1 MASAPRLGVP
11 APRAPPGL
19 GVNEQVARQR
29 RITTALLST
38 LGPHGFALS
47 GAGALREH
55 GILER
60 PTEDVDLFCEQKSD
74 ADFAAATA
82 RVEDALQDARFSSE
96 RVTDVPGFLR
106 LRVTGADGDVV
117 DVDLGCDYRVLA
129 PVTLEVGPV
138 LALEDAVG
146 NKVAALFSRGEPRDF
161 LDVDAI
167 RRTGQFTDGQ
177 LLELAA
183 ARDGGFTVDWFAK
196 RLASITRIAPERM
209 RDRYLVDVDE
219 FRATQARLVAW
230 ATTLASRPR
239 DIHASG
245 AASPDMQRRGPDGP
259 QLA

>member
-1 MASAPRLGVP
+1 MFC
-11 APRAPPGL
+11 
-19 GVNEQVARQR
+19 AR
-29 RITTALLST
+29 
-38 LGPHGFALS
+38 
-47 GAGALREH
+47 
-55 GILER
+55 
-60 PTEDVDLFCEQKSD
+60 KSD

-96 RVTDVPGFLR
+96 RMTEVSGVLR

-129 PVTLEVGPV
+129 PATLEVGPV

-146 NKVAALFSRGEPRDF
+146 NKVAALFGRGEPRDF

-196 RLASITRIAPERM
+196 RLASITRIAPEWV
-209 RDRYLVDVDE
+209 RDRYQVDVDE

-230 ATTLASRPR
+230 AKTLAPRPR

-245 AASPDMQRRGPDGP
+245 ASSPKMQGRVWTALSSLERSEGQARGAALARLARSASWLSRVHIDGGVAFDREARDSCAP
-259 QLA
+259 RAHDPRHRAKAAASV

>member
-1 MASAPRLGVP
+1 M
-11 APRAPPGL
+11 
-19 GVNEQVARQR
+19 NEQVVRQR
-29 RITTALLST
+29 RITTTLLDA

-74 ADFAAATA
+74 ADFAAATS
-82 RVEDALQDARFSSE
+82 RVDHALRDARFSAE

-106 LRVTGADGDVV
+106 LRVTSADGNDV

-129 PVTLEVGPV
+129 PVTLDVGPV

-167 RRTGQFTDGQ
+167 RRTRHFTDDE

-183 ARDGGFTVDWFAK
+183 ARDGGFSIDWFAK
-196 RLASITRIAPERM
+196 RLASVTRIAPERV

-219 FRATQARLVAW
+219 VRAAQARLVAW
-230 ATTLASRPR
+230 AKALSPRPR
-239 DIHASG
+239 DIHATGG
-245 AASPDMQRRGPDGP
+245 ASLNVQGRGPDGP